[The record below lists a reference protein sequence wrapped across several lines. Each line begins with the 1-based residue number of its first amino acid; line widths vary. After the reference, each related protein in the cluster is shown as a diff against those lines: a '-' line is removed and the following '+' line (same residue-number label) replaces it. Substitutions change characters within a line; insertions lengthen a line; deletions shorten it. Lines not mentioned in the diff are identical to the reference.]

1 MAHRRDQFR
10 PRRARGH
17 LQPRAGDGVA
27 LGHYAQDA
35 CHHARA
41 HAGNGGPGA
50 RHLRRL
56 VDGPMSARARLPR
69 WIDAVVFDLARQMR
83 WTFLPPLMVYFAAGF
98 SGLTAIVGT
107 FFVKEYLH
115 LSAAYLA
122 GLAFWAGLPWALK
135 MPLGHLVDIIWRW
148 KWLLVYLGAG
158 LIGLSVFIMYLLL
171 TQTAMMTA
179 IMPMAAWYV
188 LSYLLAPSG
197 LVIQDVVADAMSVEA
212 VPRIDADGREIG
224 VDESRALHTTMQTL
238 GRFAL
243 ILGTVA
249 VAALNIT
256 MFSGIEAMDE
266 EGKRQVYATIYLCA
280 LAIPLVSVSGVVLAG
295 VQKWRARRGLIRD
308 GLDPAEA
315 DMLFERPGEDTK
327 PNPWYF
333 IGGAGFVAISL
344 TVGLSEIAYGQEI
357 IFAGSLAI
365 VLLLMRQLVAV
376 LPVAQARTLIG
387 TALIIFIF
395 RATPRP
401 GDGYTWFSIDEL
413 GFDQQVLSLI
423 TSMLTLAGMVILRP
437 LMANNSIVYIV
448 VLLTL
453 AGGLLSLP
461 NIGLYY
467 GVQEVT
473 AALTGGVVDAR
484 FIAIL
489 DTALESPLGQIA
501 MIPMLAWIAR
511 NAPDDLKA
519 TFFAVMASFTNL
531 ALSAGSLLTK
541 YLNQLFVIT
550 REVTDPGTG
559 TVTTPADY
567 SQLGLLLI
575 VVSTIT
581 VAAPLLAVAL
591 VQRSRLR
598 SVD

>member
-1 MAHRRDQFR
+1 
-10 PRRARGH
+10 
-17 LQPRAGDGVA
+17 
-27 LGHYAQDA
+27 
-35 CHHARA
+35 
-41 HAGNGGPGA
+41 
-50 RHLRRL
+50 
-56 VDGPMSARARLPR
+56 MSAAARSG
-69 WIDAVVFDLARQMR
+69 WFDAVVIDLARQMR

-107 FFVKEYLH
+107 FFVKEYLD

-135 MPLGHLVDIIWRW
+135 MPLGHLVDIIWKW
-148 KWLLVYLGAG
+148 KWLLVYLGAA
-158 LIGLSVFIMYLLL
+158 LIALSVGIMYLLL
-171 TQTAMMTA
+171 TQTEAMTA
-179 IMPMAAWYV
+179 IMPMSAWYIA
-188 LSYLLAPSG
+188 SYMLAPSG

-212 VPRIDADGREIG
+212 VPRVDAEGNRLG
-224 VDESRALHTTMQTL
+224 VEEARALHTTMQTL

-266 EGKRQVYATIYLCA
+266 AGKREVYAFIYLAA

-295 VQKWRARRGLIRD
+295 IQKRRAKQGLIRG

-315 DMLFERPGEDTK
+315 DALFERPGEETR

-333 IGGAGFVAISL
+333 IGGAGFVAVSL
-344 TVGLSEIAYGQEI
+344 TVGLSDIAYGQEI

-365 VLLLMRQLVAV
+365 VLLLMRQLIAV

-387 TALIIFIF
+387 TALVIFIF
-395 RATPRP
+395 RAVPRP
-401 GDGYTWFSIDEL
+401 GDGYTWFSIDVL
-413 GFDQQVLSLI
+413 GFDQQFLSILSLI
-423 TSMLTLAGMVILRP
+423 ASVLTLAGMVILRP
-437 LMANNSIVYIV
+437 LMAENSIVRIV
-448 VLLTL
+448 VVLTIL
-453 AGGLLSLP
+453 QGLLSLP

-467 GVQEVT
+467 GIQEIT
-473 AALTGGVVDAR
+473 APLTAGVVDAR
-484 FIAIL
+484 FIAII
-489 DTALESPLGQIA
+489 DTTLESPLGQIA

-531 ALSAGSLLTK
+531 ALSASSLLTK
-541 YLNQLFVIT
+541 YLNEILVVT
-550 REVTDPGTG
+550 REVTDPETG
-559 TVTTPADY
+559 AVTTPADY
-567 SQLGLLLI
+567 SQLGVLLL
-575 VVSTIT
+575 VVAAVT
-581 VAAPLLAVAL
+581 VAAPLLAVAV
-591 VQRSRLR
+591 VQRSKLR